1 MQNWILNVVEH
12 YGYTGVALLILL
24 ENIFPPIPSEV
35 ILTFGGF
42 VSTYTGLV
50 PVLLIVS
57 ATVGSLLG
65 AVILY
70 GVGRLLSPEKLQRL
84 LSGKAGRLLHVHPE
98 DLQTALE
105 CFSKKG
111 KRTVL
116 VCRCVPIVRSL
127 ISIPAGMAKMPM
139 GIFLIF
145 TAFGTLVWNTVLIYA
160 GVLAG
165 ASWEKI
171 VGVCDT
177 YSALVLVGICVGVV
191 YLVTFLARR
200 MRKEHH

>member
-12 YGYTGVALLILL
+12 WGYAGVALLILL

-70 GVGRLLSPEKLQRL
+70 GAGRLLSSEKLQGL
-84 LSGKAGRLLHVHPE
+84 LAGKAGRLLHVHPE
-98 DLQTALE
+98 DLQTALD
-105 CFSKKG
+105 CFSEKG

-139 GIFLIF
+139 GTFLIF
-145 TAFGTLVWNTVLIYA
+145 TALGTLVWNTALIYA

-177 YSALVLVGICVGVV
+177 YSALVLVGIGVGVV
-191 YLVTFLARR
+191 YLVLFLARR
-200 MRKEHH
+200 MRKESH